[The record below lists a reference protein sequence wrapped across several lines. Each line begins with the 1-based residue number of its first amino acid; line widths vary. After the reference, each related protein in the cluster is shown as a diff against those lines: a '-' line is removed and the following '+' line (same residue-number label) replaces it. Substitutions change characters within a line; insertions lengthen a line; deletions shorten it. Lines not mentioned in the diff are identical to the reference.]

1 MILLDKP
8 YVSNFLKQ
16 TIADQQIPVIRTPQL
31 EQFDLDESIAIYEPT
46 VAIEKFKNGNTP
58 LLYSNSENSINWI
71 LNNLAFTNIPRQ
83 IIALKDKAVFRD
95 LTKNLFPQF
104 NYQTVDI
111 HQLDMLDVDTLAMP
125 FIIKPALGFF
135 SMGVYKVSGPDE
147 WPRVQQAIRTEMQ
160 AVQTL
165 YPAEVLDTTKFIIED
180 CIAGTEFAIDAY
192 YNNEGRPVI
201 VDIYQHLFA
210 SDKDV
215 SDRVYFTSKAIIEE
229 YREKMQRVLADI
241 GQLASLRNFPVHAE
255 VRIDDGDNVL
265 PIEINPM
272 RFGGW
277 CATDI
282 AHHAYQINPYQTY
295 FEQKEPDW
303 DQILAA
309 KGDEIYSLI
318 VLDNSTNVAAPDI
331 NAFDYEQLLMQFE
344 KPLEL
349 RKIDYHEYPVFGFLF
364 TETRFENMAELEAI
378 LRSDLKD
385 FIR

>member
-31 EQFDLDESIAIYEPT
+31 EQFDLDESIAIYEPAA
-46 VAIEKFKNGNTP
+46 AIEKFKNGNMP

-83 IIALKDKAVFRD
+83 IIALKDKAAFRD

-104 NYQTVDI
+104 NYQAVDI
-111 HQLDMLDVDTLAMP
+111 HQLDTLDVDTLAMP

-165 YPAEVLDTTKFIIED
+165 YPTEVLDTTKFIIED

-255 VRIDDGDNVL
+255 VRIDDAGDIL

-295 FEQKEPDW
+295 FEQKEPNW

-318 VLDNSTNVAAPDI
+318 VLDNSTNVAVPDI